1 MSVKLLIVDDDKA
14 TLMAMEAY
22 FLKKNYSVITA
33 ENGLEALKLF
43 NREEQVADMLITDI
57 VMPEVGGVALIS
69 IVRKKHPDMPIIAI
83 TGWGEHPE
91 ELASEAAADI
101 VLKKPIELP
110 EVEKH
115 ICLLLGAGEN
125 CIQEP
130 GGEGQ
135 ESTAD

>member
-1 MSVKLLIVDDDKA
+1 MPVRLLIVDDDNA

-22 FLKKNYSVITA
+22 FSKKNYHVTTA

-43 NREEQVADMLITDI
+43 SEEEQAVDLLITDI
-57 VMPEVGGVALIS
+57 VMPEIGGVALIS
-69 IVRKKHPDMPIIAI
+69 IVRKKFPGMPIIAI

-91 ELASEAAADI
+91 ALASEAAADI

-115 ICLLLGAGEN
+115 VCLLLG
-125 CIQEP
+125 
-130 GGEGQ
+130 GGHSCGQ
-135 ESTAD
+135 